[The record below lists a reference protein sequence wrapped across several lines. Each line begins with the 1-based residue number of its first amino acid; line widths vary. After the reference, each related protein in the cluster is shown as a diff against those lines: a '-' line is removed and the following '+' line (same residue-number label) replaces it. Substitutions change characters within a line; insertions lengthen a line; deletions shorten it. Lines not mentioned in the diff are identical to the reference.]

1 MSCCR
6 CDPEKQ
12 SWSFCHVFFAQAKM
26 QDEMT
31 DQESVSVL
39 LPSGMGIDDK
49 SDQVSIRAF
58 GGCLGAERL

>member
-1 MSCCR
+1 
-6 CDPEKQ
+6 
-12 SWSFCHVFFAQAKM
+12 M